1 MHTTIFQMIEQ
12 LLELS
17 AFELE
22 YQHRAKANPF
32 SEKWLNSTRI
42 RARTEKLKK
51 FLYNHIKVIFESDF
65 AESYYVTALKPYLRL
80 SFMDLYQD
88 IRAAA
93 QLKEMDILYRTIFY
107 RLSLDELFILLT
119 NTISWEHLHYPA
131 LLENELIRICRDKNQ
146 EVSALNDDILK
157 YYVRF
162 LDVLSSQEIV
172 SLFDLDALKNTIDTD
187 IKLIGKEPLKSLHL
201 FSDWPVVNREP
212 FCDRFPQF
220 KTNVSKKLVT
230 SMQFQ
235 MNQ

>member
-1 MHTTIFQMIEQ
+1 MIDN

-65 AESYYVTALKPYLRL
+65 AESYYITALKPYLRL
-80 SFMDLYQD
+80 SFFDLIQD
-88 IRAAA
+88 MRGSA
-93 QLKEMDILYRTIFY
+93 QTNEMDVLYRTIFY
-107 RLSLDELFILLT
+107 RLSLDGLFILLT

-131 LLENELIRICRDKNQ
+131 LLENALIRICRDSNQ
-146 EVSALNDDILK
+146 SVSSLNDDILK

-187 IKLIGKEPLKSLHL
+187 LKLIGNEPLKSLHL
-201 FSDWPVVNREP
+201 FSDWPIVNREP

-220 KTNVSKKLVT
+220 KNNLSKKIVT
-230 SMQFQ
+230 TPQYQ
-235 MNQ
+235 MNE